1 MKKTQ
6 MNKGIKTVAVLVT
19 VLILLVVTSVT
30 VFAAEENGAFAS
42 LEKGKQIVIII
53 IKAIGFVVGVIGL
66 AEMVNAFNS
75 HDGAS
80 KFKGAAELFGGVII
94 YFADEILGFIGMS

>member
-1 MKKTQ
+1 
-6 MNKGIKTVAVLVT
+6 MNKGIKTVAILVT

-42 LEKGKQIVIII
+42 LDKGKQLVIIV
-53 IKAIGFVVGVIGL
+53 IKAIGFVVAVIGF
-66 AEMVNAFNS
+66 AELVNSWNS

-80 KFKGAAELFGGVII
+80 KFKGAAEFFGGVII
-94 YFADEILGFIGMS
+94 YFADEILGFIGLS